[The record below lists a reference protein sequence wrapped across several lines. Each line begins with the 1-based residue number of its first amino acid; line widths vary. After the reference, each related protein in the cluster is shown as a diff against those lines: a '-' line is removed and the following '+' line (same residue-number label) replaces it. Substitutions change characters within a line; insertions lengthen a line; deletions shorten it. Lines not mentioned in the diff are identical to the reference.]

1 MTDLIQEIE
10 KAIEKAID
18 EYAHDKIEAA
28 GIKAGAQFILPL
40 LKKLIEDDDRA
51 ISINHE
57 YYGGGSDIIE
67 MRNKSLLKL
76 LGENH
81 E

>member
-1 MTDLIQEIE
+1 MTDLIQE
-10 KAIEKAID
+10 IEKAID

-40 LKKLIEDDDRA
+40 LKKAIEQRDAQMHWSPGYDMAEHD
-51 ISINHE
+51 
-57 YYGGGSDIIE
+57 
-67 MRNKSLLKL
+67 NKELLKL
-76 LGENH
+76 LGEKH

>member
-1 MTDLIQEIE
+1 MTDIIAE
-10 KAIEKAID
+10 IEKAID

-40 LKKLIEDDDRA
+40 LKKCLEQRNALLAYDEPTEQGMIMLG
-51 ISINHE
+51 NN
-57 YYGGGSDIIE
+57 E
-67 MRNKSLLKL
+67 MLKL